1 MESPVDEEAK
11 KKSLRSIPYGLF
23 ILTAKHGDDVAAA
36 TVNWVTQS
44 SFKPPLVAVGIKC
57 DSHPYSTVKAAGN
70 FAINVLGEGQKDL
83 AQAFFMT
90 VKPEGNKLGPVTFN
104 PGATGAPILN
114 ETPAYW
120 ECRLVDVVEQ
130 GDHHLFIGEVVE
142 AGVKSDDKTLL
153 MRDTGWNYG
162 G

>member
-1 MESPVDEEAK
+1 MDEEAK
-11 KKSLRSIPYGLF
+11 KKSLRMIPYGLF
-23 ILTAKHGDDVAAA
+23 ILTAKNGEDVAAA

-44 SFKPPLVAVGIKC
+44 SFKPPLVAVAIKT

-70 FAINVLGEGQKDL
+70 FAINVLGADQKDL

-90 VKPEGNKLGPVTFN
+90 VKPEGNKLGPVTFR
-104 PGATGAPILN
+104 PGTTGAPVLN

-120 ECRLVDVVEQ
+120 ECRVVDVVEH
-130 GDHHLFIGEVVE
+130 GDHHLFLGEVVE
-142 AGVKSDDKTLL
+142 AGVQGDSPTLL
-153 MRDTGWNYG
+153 LRDTGWSYG

>member
-1 MESPVDEEAK
+1 MDEAAK
-11 KKSLRSIPYGLF
+11 KTALRMIPYGLF
-23 ILTAKHGDDVAAA
+23 VLTAKNGDDVASA

-44 SFKPPLVAVGIKC
+44 SFKPPLVAVGIKA
-57 DSHPYSTVKAAGN
+57 DTHPYETVKAAGN
-70 FAINVLGEGQKDL
+70 FAINVLDASQKDV

-90 VKPEGNKLGPVTFN
+90 VNPEGNQLGPVTFRE
-104 PGATGAPILN
+104 GATGAPILN

-120 ECRLVDVVEQ
+120 ECRLVEIVEQ

-142 AGVKSDDKTLL
+142 AGVKEGAQPTLL

>member
-1 MESPVDEEAK
+1 MDEEAK
-11 KKSLRSIPYGLF
+11 KKSLRMIPYGLY

-44 SFKPPLVAVGIKC
+44 SFKPPLVAVAIKC
-57 DSHPYSTVKAAGN
+57 DTHPYTAVKGAGH
-70 FAINVLGEGQKDL
+70 FAINVLGEGQKEI

-90 VKPEGNKLGPVTFN
+90 VRPEGRTLGPVTFRL
-104 PGATGAPILN
+104 GATGAPILN

-120 ECRLVDVVEQ
+120 ECRVVNILEQ
-130 GDHHLFIGEVVE
+130 GDHHLFLGEVVE
-142 AGVKSDDKTLL
+142 AGINADGRSLL
-153 MRDTGWNYG
+153 LRDTGWNYG